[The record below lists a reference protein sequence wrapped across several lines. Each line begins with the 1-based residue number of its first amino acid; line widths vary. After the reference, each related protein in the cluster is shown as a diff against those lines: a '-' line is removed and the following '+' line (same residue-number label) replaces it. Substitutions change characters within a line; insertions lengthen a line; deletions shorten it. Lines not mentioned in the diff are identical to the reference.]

1 GTSCRAGPGAQPLMM
16 FKLLSATRPA
26 WLDLVLPHLDQLV
39 LEQAHLERKAAA
51 GAVTLTFQYPDQP
64 QLHRPL
70 LALAQEELGHFEL
83 TMQQLERRG
92 VPYGP
97 IHPSPYA
104 ERLLQIVRGV
114 EPQKLLDKMM
124 CNAVIEARSCERM
137 KLLGEALQDLEPE
150 LADFYLGL
158 VASEARHHGLYL
170 ELARGIFSR
179 SEVDERLAR
188 ICRHEAA
195 VLERAPAEPR
205 LHN

>member
-1 GTSCRAGPGAQPLMM
+1 M

-26 WLDLVLPHLDQLV
+26 WLDQVLPHLDQLV

-51 GAVTLTFQYPDQP
+51 GAVAFTFQYPDHP
-64 QLHRPL
+64 QLHPPL
-70 LALAQEELGHFEL
+70 LELAQEELEHFQL
-83 TMQQLERRG
+83 TLQQLEARG
-92 VPYGP
+92 LDYGP
-97 IHPSPYA
+97 IQPSPYA
-104 ERLLQIVRGV
+104 GRLLESVRGV

-137 KLLGEALQDLEPE
+137 KLLGEALKALDPE
-150 LADFYLGL
+150 LSGFYLGL
-158 VASEARHHGLYL
+158 VESEARHHGLYL
-170 ELARGIFSR
+170 DLARGIFPR
-179 SEVDERLAR
+179 QEVDQRLLE

>member
-1 GTSCRAGPGAQPLMM
+1 M
-16 FKLLSATRPA
+16 FRLLSSTPPA
-26 WLDLVLPHLDQLV
+26 WVDRVLPHLDQLL

-51 GAVTLTFQYPDQP
+51 GALAFTFQYPDHP
-64 QLHRPL
+64 QLHPPL
-70 LALAQEELGHFEL
+70 LDLAREELEHFHL
-83 TMQQLERRG
+83 TLEQLQRRR
-92 VPYGP
+92 VAYGP
-97 IHPSPYA
+97 IQPSPYA
-104 ERLLQIVRGV
+104 GRLLQIVRGV

-137 KLLGEALQDLEPE
+137 KVLGEAMEELEPE
-150 LADFYLGL
+150 LSGFYLGL
-158 VASEARHHGLYL
+158 VESEARHHGLYL

-179 SEVDERLAR
+179 QEVDERLAE

>member
-1 GTSCRAGPGAQPLMM
+1 MM